1 MGRTRNPRR
10 DEALRQY
17 ILSSGTK
24 KPKEIA
30 EFLKVPPS
38 QVRKWKTEDK
48 WDELLALP
56 PEKRNLPKKRGPG
69 YGNKNAVGNKGGHGV
84 IGNKGGHGAPI
95 GSKNAEKTGEY
106 STITLDTL
114 SDEEKILYNSIA
126 DDPMVLIDENIRLLK
141 IRERRM
147 LWNLENIKSEKDALT
162 IEETH
167 VVWEK
172 GDAQDSPT
180 RREITKK
187 KQLLIDKIIS
197 CEEAITRVQDKLLK
211 AIETKQRML
220 KEQAEQVGGN
230 QNAIQFTF
238 DR

>member
-17 ILSSGTK
+17 ILSGGTK

-30 EFLKVPPS
+30 EFLKMPPS
-38 QVRKWKTEDK
+38 RIRKWKVEDK

-56 PEKRNLPKKRGPG
+56 PEKRNIPKRMGAA
-69 YGNKNAVGNKGGHGV
+69 YNNKYAVGNKGGHGV

-95 GSKNAEKTGEY
+95 GSKNAQKTGEY

-114 SDEEKILYNSIA
+114 SDEEKILYHSIA
-126 DDPMVLIDENIRLLK
+126 NDPMILVDENIRLLK

-147 LWNLENIKSEKDALT
+147 LWNLESIRTEKDALT

-172 GDAQDSPT
+172 GDPQDSPS

-187 KQLLIDKIIS
+187 KQLLIDKIIT

-211 AIETKQRML
+211 AIETKQRMMSEL
-220 KEQAEQVGGN
+220 AEKEGSHN
-230 QNAIQFTF
+230 DTIQFTF
-238 DR
+238 KR